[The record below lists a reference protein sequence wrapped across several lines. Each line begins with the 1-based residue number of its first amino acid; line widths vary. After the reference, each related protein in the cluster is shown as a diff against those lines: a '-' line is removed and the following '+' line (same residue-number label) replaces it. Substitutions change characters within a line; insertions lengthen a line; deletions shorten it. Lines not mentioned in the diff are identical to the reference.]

1 MPMPKKRLL
10 LVYLFLASLV
20 SNCSSGL
27 AVTEDRAA
35 ASFILPT
42 LRASTSTPTPGP
54 TATRF
59 SIPTPFPAS
68 PPDTVKNTP
77 TANSLP
83 DRHYIA
89 DVPSF
94 KQSYSISCEARSAVD
109 WAEFFGVQIFE
120 SDFIV
125 GLPSSDNPNM
135 GFVGNVTDPWGQVP
149 PYSYGVYAG
158 PVADLLRDY
167 GLPAKAASHF
177 TLEQLKHE
185 LATNQP
191 VIAWVIGNMVG
202 GIPAEYTAKDG
213 DIVRVAA
220 YEHTVTII
228 GYGEDRIRYKTN
240 GKMFEVPTETFL
252 NSWGVLEN
260 MVVFYDEK

>member
-1 MPMPKKRLL
+1 MPKKQLL
-10 LVYLFLASLV
+10 LIYLFLAGLL
-20 SNCSSGL
+20 SNCSSGTV
-27 AVTEDRAA
+27 AVQERAA
-35 ASFILPT
+35 STLLVPT
-42 LRASTSTPTPGP
+42 RTTSTPAATPSPTAPRLSTSTPSPAGSP
-54 TATRF
+54 AT
-59 SIPTPFPAS
+59 
-68 PPDTVKNTP
+68 VENTP
-77 TANSLP
+77 TATSLP
-83 DRHYIA
+83 ESHNIA

-94 KQSYSISCEARSAVD
+94 RQSYSISCEARSAVD
-109 WAEFFGVQIFE
+109 WAAYFGTQIYE
-120 SDFIV
+120 SDFIA
-125 GLPSSDNPNM
+125 GLPSSDNPNI

-149 PYSYGVYAG
+149 PYSYGVYAE
-158 PVADLLRDY
+158 PVADLLREY

-177 TLEQLKHE
+177 TLDQLKRE
-185 LATNQP
+185 LATDQP

-228 GYGEDRIRYKTN
+228 GYGADRIRYKTN

-260 MVVFYDEK
+260 MVVFYDE

>member
-1 MPMPKKRLL
+1 M
-10 LVYLFLASLV
+10 AS
-20 SNCSSGL
+20 
-27 AVTEDRAA
+27 ADDRAA
-35 ASFILPT
+35 ATLIPPT
-42 LRASTSTPTPGP
+42 QIARTSTPTPSP
-54 TATRF
+54 TATRLF
-59 SIPTPFPAS
+59 STTPPISNSFAPFG
-68 PPDTVKNTP
+68 TTE
-77 TANSLP
+77 TATTLP
-83 DRHYIA
+83 ESHYIA

-94 KQSYSISCEARSAVD
+94 RQSYSISCEARSAVD
-109 WAEFFGVQIFE
+109 WADYFGVQIYE
-120 SDFIV
+120 SDFIA
-125 GLPSSDNPNM
+125 GLPSSDNPNK

-149 PYSYGVYAG
+149 PYSYGVYAE
-158 PVADLLRDY
+158 PVANLLRDY
-167 GLPAKAASHF
+167 GLAAKAASHF

-185 LATNQP
+185 LATDQP

-213 DIVRVAA
+213 EIVRVAA

-260 MVVFYDEK
+260 MVVYYEDR

>member
-1 MPMPKKRLL
+1 MSKKRLL
-10 LVYLFLASLV
+10 IICLFLAGLL
-20 SNCSSGL
+20 SNCSAIKSSTDDP
-27 AVTEDRAA
+27 TE
-35 ASFILPT
+35 ASLTNPIPGT
-42 LRASTSTPTPGP
+42 GTYTPTPGP
-54 TATRF
+54 TATQLAN
-59 SIPTPFPAS
+59 STPTPARLP
-68 PPDTVKNTP
+68 VQVENTP
-77 TANSLP
+77 TATSLP
-83 DRHYIA
+83 ESHYIT

-94 KQSYSISCEARSAVD
+94 RQSYSISCEARSAVD
-109 WAEFFGVQIFE
+109 WAAFFGTQIYE
-120 SDFIV
+120 SDFIA
-125 GLPSSDNPNM
+125 GLPSSDNPNK

-149 PYSYGVYAG
+149 PYSYGVYAE

-177 TLEQLKHE
+177 TLEELKHE

-202 GIPAEYTAKDG
+202 GIPAEYVAKDG
-213 DIVRVAA
+213 DTVRVAA

-240 GKMFEVPTETFL
+240 GKMFEIPTETFL

-260 MVVFYDEK
+260 MVVFYDDQ